1 MVYLAK
7 KLDMFRSQTANF
19 LCCYLICADS
29 TAGLRFYRVWKVKT
43 MTKKTSNKAEDAK

>member
-7 KLDMFRSQTANF
+7 KLDMFRSETASF

-29 TAGLRFYRVWKVKT
+29 TVLLQGLESDDDD
-43 MTKKTSNKAEDAK
+43 KKPATGKAEDAK